1 LQAISRTLHSLKRLS
16 VQGRQSVWNHH
27 FDDLLNVLLELLSD
41 DEPSVR
47 EESLRVL
54 REMLK
59 NQVHA

>member
-1 LQAISRTLHSLKRLS
+1 M
-16 VQGRQSVWNHH
+16 WNHH